1 MTFKKTLLAASLA
14 ALSMAAVAQVTGDA
28 AQDSADAPASTDW
41 ALTGNVNLASSY
53 RFRGI
58 DQTFNQPAIQGG
70 FDLTMPY
77 GFYVGNWNSNVNG
90 NAAGFYGG
98 NIEGICMVAGRMPS
112 TKMWVRISV

>member
-14 ALSMAAVAQVTGDA
+14 AMSMAAVAQVTGDA
-28 AQDSADAPASTDW
+28 SKDAAETAASTDW
-41 ALTGNVNLASSY
+41 ALTANVNLASSY

-77 GFYVGNWNSNVNG
+77 GFYVGNWNSNVTVMQPVCTAAISRWIST
-90 NAAGFYGG
+90 AAGS
-98 NIEGICMVAGRMPS
+98 MPS
-112 TKMWVRISV
+112 PKTLVWIPA